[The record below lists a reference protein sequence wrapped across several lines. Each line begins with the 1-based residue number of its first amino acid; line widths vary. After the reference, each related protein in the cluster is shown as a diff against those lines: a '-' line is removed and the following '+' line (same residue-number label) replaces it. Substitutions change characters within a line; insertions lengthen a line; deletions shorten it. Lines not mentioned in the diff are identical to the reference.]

1 MMMDDFDYDVL
12 GNISDKLSHISEI
25 LEKLLAEQQK
35 ANLAFENV
43 GEEISFKQEFVCR
56 NLNEFDRTYLN
67 DNTTLF
73 LGFGK
78 KDVKELVNQFASSVG
93 SDVKY
98 VPSITEPGEFVSAI
112 TSCKENDFMLFNCGG
127 ITKSQELLNVITD
140 VIADG
145 QITITI
151 GKGPGARVVTLDIP
165 KVNYVFFEST
175 CFYVPK
181 ILRDEIDYC
190 VWNESDRKRV

>member
-1 MMMDDFDYDVL
+1 MMDDFDYDVL
-12 GNISDKLSHISEI
+12 GNISDKLSHISET

-35 ANLAFENV
+35 ANLVFENV
-43 GEEISFKQEFVCR
+43 GEEIGFKQEFVCR
-56 NLNEFDRTYLN
+56 NLNEFDRTFLN

-93 SDVKY
+93 SDVTY
-98 VPSITEPGEFVSAI
+98 VPSITEPGEFASAI
-112 TSCKENDFMLFNCGG
+112 TSCKENDFILFNCGG
-127 ITKSQELLNVITD
+127 KSQELLNVITD

-145 QITITI
+145 KITITI
-151 GKGPGARVVTLDIP
+151 GKGLGARVVTLDAP
-165 KVNYVFFEST
+165 KINYVFFEST

-190 VWNESDRKRV
+190 VWNGSDRKRV

>member
-1 MMMDDFDYDVL
+1 MMDDFDYDVL
-12 GNISDKLSHISEI
+12 GNISDKLTHISET

-56 NLNEFDRTYLN
+56 SLNEFDKTFLN
-67 DNTTLF
+67 NNTTLF

-78 KDVKELVNQFASSVG
+78 KDVKELVNEFAISVG

-98 VPSITEPGEFVSAI
+98 VPTVTAPGEFAAAVNN
-112 TSCKENDFMLFNCGG
+112 CQENDFLLFNCNG
-127 ITKSQELLNVITD
+127 ITKSHELLNVITD
-140 VIADG
+140 TIADG
-145 QITITI
+145 QINLTI
-151 GKGPGARVVTLDIP
+151 GKGVGARSVLLDLP
-165 KVNYVFFEST
+165 KIHYVFFEST

-190 VWNESDRKRV
+190 VWNESDRKRA

>member
-1 MMMDDFDYDVL
+1 MMDDFDYDVL
-12 GNISDKLSHISEI
+12 GNISDKLTHISET

-56 NLNEFDRTYLN
+56 SLNEFDRTFLN

-78 KDVKELVNQFASSVG
+78 KDVKELVNQFAASVG
-93 SDVKY
+93 SAVKY
-98 VPSITEPGEFVSAI
+98 VPSVPSPGEFAAAVNN
-112 TSCKENDFMLFNCGG
+112 CQENDFLLLNCGG

-145 QITITI
+145 QIHFTI
-151 GKGPGARVVTLDIP
+151 GKGAGARDVLLDIP
-165 KVNYVFFEST
+165 KIHYVFFEST